1 MRELKLPFSI
11 DRTSSLTLVRQ
22 VVGGIQQAIVAGRFR
37 KGDVL
42 PSRKEM
48 ADALGVSQRI
58 TREALAELTG
68 EGWLEPR
75 QGLGSIVLGTG
86 AKVWRGRVL
95 VVGSAKAEG
104 SYYFSTVLGE
114 LRRRLV
120 LSDYLFSYCS
130 VLGNGRSKSDF
141 AALDAELRQPTDL
154 IVTFFT
160 SPATL
165 AHVARTK
172 VPVVSI
178 GMRVPPRSPCVGHVV
193 IDFDGAVPDF
203 VRRCQDNGVRRVLR
217 VGFGADVVCVKDA
230 LADVGIEVVDKILP
244 KPSDVAPLEDAVRL
258 AIDRFR
264 TLDVSREDVLLFT
277 DDYLASGALLSL
289 TSRGVRIP
297 EDVRVVTL
305 SNKGSGPVYL
315 KSLSRMEF
323 DPREHAAALF
333 DYLRREL
340 LRQEPPS
347 VFKISPRYV
356 DGASF
361 PVG

>member
-1 MRELKLPFSI
+1 MRELKLPFAI

-22 VVGGIQQAIVAGRFR
+22 VVCGIRQAIVSGRFHR
-37 KGDVL
+37 GDVL

-95 VVGSAKAEG
+95 VIGSAKAEG
-104 SYYFSTVLGE
+104 SYYFNTVLGE
-114 LRRRLV
+114 LRRQIV
-120 LSDYLFSYCS
+120 LSDCLFAYCS
-130 VLGNGRSKSDF
+130 VLGTGRAQSDF
-141 AALDAELRQPTDL
+141 AALDAELCQPTDL

-160 SPATL
+160 APATL

-172 VPVVSI
+172 IPIVNI
-178 GMRVPPRSPCVGHVV
+178 GMRVPPKSPCIGHVV

-203 VRRCQDNGVRRVLR
+203 VSRCRNRGIRRVLR
-217 VGFGADVVCVKDA
+217 VGFGADVVRVKDA
-230 LADVGIEVVDKILP
+230 LAAAGIEVVDEILP
-244 KPSDVAPLEDAVRL
+244 KPNDVAPLEDAVRL
-258 AIDRFR
+258 ALDRFR
-264 TLDVSREDVLLFT
+264 GFDLSREDVLLFT
-277 DDYLASGALLSL
+277 DDYLASGALLAL
-289 TSRGVRIP
+289 ASRGIRIP

-305 SNKGSGPVYL
+305 ANRGSGPVYL

-323 DPREHAAALF
+323 DPREHAVALSR
-333 DYLRREL
+333 YLRRAL
-340 LRQEPPS
+340 LKQEVPL
-347 VFKISPRYV
+347 VHKMSPKFV
-356 DGASF
+356 DGSSF
-361 PVG
+361 PPG